1 MSEQKKRGRPENND
15 NAILTD
21 IINDKEKLKTFKEA
35 VANLVYHKRKIEADT
50 LMYKEDVSGVSEK
63 YGLSK
68 GLINAKVAAIVKEKE
83 VEEADKLLTKHEMMT
98 EV

>member
-15 NAILTD
+15 NEVLTN
-21 IINDKEKLKTFKEA
+21 IINDKDKLKAFKEA
-35 VANLVYHKRKIEADT
+35 IANLVYHKRKIEADT
-50 LMYKEDVSGVSEK
+50 LIYKEDVTGVSET

-83 VEEADKLLTKHEMMT
+83 VEEADKLLTKHEMLT

>member
-1 MSEQKKRGRPENND
+1 
-15 NAILTD
+15 
-21 IINDKEKLKTFKEA
+21 
-35 VANLVYHKRKIEADT
+35 LV
-50 LMYKEDVSGVSEK
+50 YKEDVSGVSET

-83 VEEADKLLTKHEMMT
+83 VEEADKLLTKHEMLT